1 MKKTHWICCCF
12 LLLASTFLPA
22 QQAEEK
28 KRQELSKLFDESPV
42 FSKIF
47 TGFALYDPEKD
58 TFLLERAADKYFTPA
73 SNTKILTFY
82 ASLLILG
89 DSIPA
94 LRYLENEDSLIFW
107 GTANPML
114 LHPDFPQDSV
124 VLHFLQAQEKTLSL
138 SYYNFQ
144 EKPLGPG
151 WAWDDYN
158 DYYQAERSPLPL
170 YGNVVRFKRDSL
182 GEGFQ
187 VLPDWFA
194 PYAIFDADLP
204 FDDDPLFQ
212 RALTE
217 NRFSYNA
224 PAMSGADFEQDRP
237 FVTSAELSAQLLAK
251 VLGKSIGITAL
262 PQLVNG
268 QWYSLQVPLP
278 DTLYRRLM
286 QDSDNFIAEQLLLA
300 CSEKVLGYQNAA
312 DLITYCQDSL
322 FQGLPDAPVWRDGS
336 GLSRY
341 NLMTPRFLA
350 ALLDRLWEVLPA
362 ERLLAIFPAG
372 GVSGTIQS
380 HYKGTDEPYVFA
392 KTGTLSNK
400 HCLSG
405 YVFTKSGK
413 RLVFS
418 FMNNNYIGSTRPVR
432 LEMEKVLA
440 FIRDNL

>member
-1 MKKTHWICCCF
+1 MRWILCCF
-12 LLLASTFLPA
+12 LLLAAKLLLA
-22 QQAEEK
+22 QSVEEK
-28 KRQELSKLFDESPV
+28 KLQELNKLFDQSPV

-47 TGFALYDPEKD
+47 TGFALYDPGQD
-58 TFLLERAADKYFTPA
+58 TFLLERAADKYYTPA

-107 GTANPML
+107 GTANPLL
-114 LHPDFPQDSV
+114 LHPDFPQDSA
-124 VLHFLQAQEKTLSL
+124 VLRFLQAQERTLSL

-170 YGNVVRFKRDSL
+170 YGNVVRFWRDSL
-182 GEGFQ
+182 GDGFQ
-187 VLPDWFA
+187 ALPEHFDPQAF
-194 PYAIFDADLP
+194 FDADLP
-204 FDDDPLFQ
+204 IEEGPFFQ
-212 RALTE
+212 RILAE

-224 PAMSGADFEQDRP
+224 PAISGIDFEQDVP
-237 FVTSAELSAQLLAK
+237 FVTSVETAAQLLAEA
-251 VLGKSIGITAL
+251 LGKNVGIASTPML
-262 PQLVNG
+262 KG
-268 QWYSLQVPLP
+268 GIWHELQVPLP

-300 CSEKVLGYQNAA
+300 CSEKVLGYQKAA
-312 DLITYCQDSL
+312 DIIAFCQDSL
-322 FQGLPDAPVWRDGS
+322 FQGLPDVPVWRDGS

-372 GVSGTIQS
+372 GVSGTLES
-380 HYKGTDEPYVFA
+380 SYKGKHQPYVYA

-432 LEMEKVLA
+432 LEMEKVLVY
-440 FIRDNL
+440 IRDNF